1 MRRVDQIN
9 PKGWRGIQRL
19 FRGEEKGS
27 SLALF
32 VLAQLNHAEK
42 APNEANC
49 CPLLVITF
57 QGVNVDAFGSAN
69 DKRNQFLSSQD
80 GPERVGQ
87 TRTGQRALRVEMTSF
102 LRRRSKPDA
111 AWGTPMARRKSCQP
125 DCKTKRSSRHLDRD
139 PPADQPITIAKCGG
153 QALLVAVALGSF
165 RAAGSALE
173 LDSLE
178 TVALN
183 LMGDAPP

>member
-1 MRRVDQIN
+1 MQKARNPRKKVQSGDVGFCRVVMVVGSTRPAPLLILEKTAPLSTFGSIPSSEARWSCGKIQWCHRILTSRRSGVGWVEPNARPTAMRRVDQIN

-27 SLALF
+27 SLALLC
-32 VLAQLNHAEK
+32 LAIEPCRNS
-42 APNEANC
+42 PNEANC

-87 TRTGQRALRVEMTSF
+87 TRTGQT
-102 LRRRSKPDA
+102 
-111 AWGTPMARRKSCQP
+111 
-125 DCKTKRSSRHLDRD
+125 H
-139 PPADQPITIAKCGG
+139 
-153 QALLVAVALGSF
+153 
-165 RAAGSALE
+165 SALK
-173 LDSLE
+173 
-178 TVALN
+178 
-183 LMGDAPP
+183 